1 MNGGLGCIR
10 GKLREKPPQILFR
23 WQGMGP
29 TPPAELVAG
38 CARVRTKTP
47 VLPVLT
53 ACPVTQPS
61 LHISEEKT
69 GKLR

>member
-10 GKLREKPPQILFR
+10 RKLREKPPQILFR
-23 WQGMGP
+23 WEGMCP
-29 TPPAELVAG
+29 TPPAELVTG
-38 CARVRTKTP
+38 CARVHTKKP
-47 VLPVLT
+47 VLTVLT

-69 GKLR
+69 GKLW